1 MTVHS
6 SNQGG
11 YSLSVVIATL
21 GGDTLSGTI
30 EQLNRGT
37 VVPTEIL
44 ICIPEQ
50 ESPRVENL
58 VFRNV
63 KIIRTVCRGQ
73 VAQRT
78 FGFQLTRYEFV
89 LQLDDD
95 LLVDKHCVEKLLN
108 TIIAYGGRVAA
119 APALLQANN
128 GLSCY
133 REPENRSLLR
143 IYYWIVNGR
152 RGYEPGIITKAGTS
166 IGVDPALT
174 HKVITE
180 VEWIPGGCVMH
191 HRNNLILDNYYLFDG
206 KAYCEDLF
214 HSYYLSQKGLKL
226 FVNTAAR
233 CYVIKDVNSQS
244 SISGYL
250 AAMHADFIVR
260 KYFVRLS
267 NKSILRMYF
276 HYVVLLF
283 WNLRNRLMQS
293 YLKLFGH

>member
-6 SNQGG
+6 INQGG

-37 VVPTEIL
+37 IVPAEIL

-50 ESPRVENL
+50 ESHSVENL

-73 VAQRT
+73 VAQRA
-78 FGFQLTRYEFV
+78 FGFQLARYEFV

-95 LLVDKHCVEKLLN
+95 LLVDKHCVEKLVN
-108 TIIAYGGRVAA
+108 TLIFHGGKVAA
-119 APALLQANN
+119 APALLQANT

-133 REPENRSLLR
+133 HESESRKLLK
-143 IYYWIVNGR
+143 IYYWLVNGV
-152 RGYEPGIITKAGTS
+152 RGYEPGIITKAGTC

-174 HKVITE
+174 HKDIIE
-180 VEWIPGGCVMH
+180 VEWVPGGCVMH
-191 HRNNLILDNYYLFDG
+191 HRNNLIFDNYYPFGG
-206 KAYCEDLF
+206 KAYCEDLI
-214 HSYYLSQKGLKL
+214 HSYYLNQKGIKL

-233 CYVIKDVNSQS
+233 CYIVKVVNSKS
-244 SISGYL
+244 PVSGYL
-250 AAMHADFIVR
+250 DALRADYIVR
-260 KYFVRLS
+260 KHFVRLRD
-267 NKSILRMYF
+267 KSIVRMYF
-276 HYVVLLF
+276 HYVALLL
-283 WNLRNRLMQS
+283 WNLCNRLKQW
-293 YLKLFGH
+293 YLKLICL

>member
-1 MTVHS
+1 MTLHS

-50 ESPRVENL
+50 ESSRVENL
-58 VFRNV
+58 AFSNV

-73 VAQRT
+73 VAQRA
-78 FGFQLTRYEFV
+78 FGFQLARYEFV

-95 LLVDKHCVEKLLN
+95 LLVDTHCVEKLVN
-108 TIIAYGGRVAA
+108 TLIAHGARAAA
-119 APALLQANN
+119 APALLQADT

-133 REPENRSLLR
+133 HEPGSRTLLR
-143 IYYWIVNGR
+143 IYYWIVNGL
-152 RGYEPGIITKAGTS
+152 RGYEPGIITEAGTC

-174 HKVITE
+174 QKDIIE
-180 VEWIPGGCVMH
+180 VEWVPGGCVMH
-191 HRNNLILDNYYLFDG
+191 HRNNLIFDNYYPFKG

-214 HSYYLSQKGLKL
+214 HSYFLRQKGIKL
-226 FVNTAAR
+226 LVSTAAR
-233 CYVIKDVNSQS
+233 CYIVDVATSQS
-244 SISGYL
+244 SVSGNL
-250 AAMHADFIVR
+250 DVMRADCKVR

-267 NKSILRMYF
+267 DKSIVRMYF
-276 HYVVLLF
+276 HYVVLFL
-283 WNLRNRLMQS
+283 WNLRNRLKQS
-293 YLKLFGH
+293 

>member
-78 FGFQLTRYEFV
+78 FGFQLARYEFV

-95 LLVDKHCVEKLLN
+95 LLVDKHCVEKLVN
-108 TIIAYGGRVAA
+108 TLIANGGRVAA
-119 APALLQANN
+119 APALLEANN
-128 GLSCY
+128 GLSIY
-133 REPENRSLLR
+133 HEPENRTLLR
-143 IYYWIVNGR
+143 IYYWIVNGS
-152 RGYEPGIITKAGTS
+152 RGYEPGIISKAGTC

-174 HKVITE
+174 HKAITQ
-180 VEWIPGGCVMH
+180 VEWLPGGCVMH
-191 HRNNLILDNYYLFDG
+191 HRNNLIFDNYYLFDG

-226 FVNTAAR
+226 FVNIAAR
-233 CYVIKDVNSQS
+233 CYIMRDVNYQS

-250 AAMHADFIVR
+250 AAMYADFIVR
-260 KYFVRLS
+260 KYFVRLCK
-267 NKSILRMYF
+267 KSIVRMYF
-276 HYVVLLF
+276 HYLVLLF
-283 WNLRNRLMQS
+283 WNLRKRLKQL

>member
-1 MTVHS
+1 MTAHPI
-6 SNQGG
+6 NQGK

-30 EQLNRGT
+30 EKLNHGT

-50 ESPRVENL
+50 ESPSVENL

-73 VAQRT
+73 VAQRA
-78 FGFQLTRYEFV
+78 FGFQLARYEFV

-95 LLVDKHCVEKLLN
+95 LLVDKHCVEKLVN
-108 TIIAYGGRVAA
+108 TLIAHGGRVAA
-119 APALLQANN
+119 APALLQANT

-133 REPENRSLLR
+133 HESGNRTLLR
-143 IYYWIVNGR
+143 IYYWIVNGI
-152 RGYEPGIITKAGTS
+152 RGYEPGIITKAGTC

-174 HKVITE
+174 HKDIIE
-180 VEWIPGGCVMH
+180 VEWVPGGCVMH
-191 HRNNLILDNYYLFDG
+191 QRNNLIFDNYYPFGG

-233 CYVIKDVNSQS
+233 CYIVDVANSKS
-244 SISGYL
+244 SVSGYL
-250 AAMHADFIVR
+250 DVMRADCIVR

-267 NKSILRMYF
+267 DKSIVRMYF
-276 HYVVLLF
+276 HYVVLFLF
-283 WNLRNRLMQS
+283 NLCNRLKQS
-293 YLKLFGH
+293 

>member
-6 SNQGG
+6 INQGG

-30 EQLNRGT
+30 EQLNRGS
-37 VVPTEIL
+37 VIPTEIL

-73 VAQRT
+73 VAQRA
-78 FGFQLTRYEFV
+78 FGFQLARYEFV

-108 TIIAYGGRVAA
+108 TIIAHGGRVAA

-133 REPENRSLLR
+133 REPENRTLLR

-152 RGYEPGIITKAGTS
+152 RGYEPGIITKAGTC
-166 IGVDPALT
+166 IGVDPALNR
-174 HKVITE
+174 KAINV
-180 VEWIPGGCVMH
+180 VEWLPGGCVMH
-191 HRNNLILDNYYLFDG
+191 HRNNLIFDNYYPFGG

-226 FVNTAAR
+226 LVDTAAL
-233 CYVIKDVNSQS
+233 CYVIKVVNCKSPVS
-244 SISGYL
+244 EYL
-250 AAMHADFIVR
+250 NAMRADFIVR

-267 NKSILRMYF
+267 DKSIVRMFF
-276 HYVVLLF
+276 HYVVLLL
-283 WNLRNRLMQS
+283 WNLCNRFKQS
-293 YLKLFGH
+293 YLKLIGL